1 MLICN
6 NNILT
11 VAKHFPSKFILPLSF
26 QSKYTNMRITST
38 IILLLLT
45 MSVFAQHKKDK
56 PAIDSTNNPEGR
68 TLKYGYANAGSDLA
82 VNKKGDTIIRTHS
95 KAPGFSFG
103 LTLSRIDFGLATLV
117 DNKSFTLSPQNQ
129 FLRYRSWKTENVGFD
144 VVQFGYRFNSAV
156 RLYMSAGFDWTLIRL
171 RDNITLA
178 EHAPTLSYTQDNIDF
193 SKNRLSSTYLR
204 VPLAFEYRTH
214 DDSDGTPFRFVFGPE
229 GGLLISASQKQV
241 SHQNGTQKFS
251 SDYNLQKFRYGPFV
265 RIGYGLIGVYAK
277 YYMNDIFANSPDQKG
292 LKDLSFGIMLGF

>member
-1 MLICN
+1 
-6 NNILT
+6 
-11 VAKHFPSKFILPLSF
+11 
-26 QSKYTNMRITST
+26 MRSTFT

-45 MSVFAQHKKDK
+45 ITVLAQRKIDK

-68 TLKYGYANAGSDLA
+68 TLKYGYANAGNNLA
-82 VNKKGDTIIRTHS
+82 VNKDGDTVIRTYS

-103 LTLSRIDFGLATLV
+103 LTFSRIDLGLATLV
-117 DNKSFTLSPQNQ
+117 DNNSFRLSPQNQ

-144 VVQFGYRFNSAV
+144 VLQFGYRFNSAI
-156 RLYMSAGFDWTLIRL
+156 RLYISAGFDWTLIRL

-178 EHAPTLSYTQDNIDF
+178 EHSPSLSYTQDDIDF

-229 GGLLISASQKQV
+229 GGVLISASQKQV
-241 SHQNGTQKFS
+241 SSQNGTQKFS
-251 SDYNLQKFRYGPFV
+251 SDYNLQKFRYGPYV

-277 YYMNDIFANSPDQKG
+277 YYMNNMFENSPDQTG
-292 LKDLSFGIMLGF
+292 LKNLSLGIMLGF